1 MNNEFPVPITSEADL
16 IHYEKYL
23 EQEFAPPST
32 QKTLLNKLECYIGG
46 RVKIDLFSPYRAD
59 SRIGILKDI
68 GQDYLV
74 LKTQSQT
81 ECFIPFCVVKCITIL
96 QNNKTLPHF

>member
-1 MNNEFPVPITSEADL
+1 MNNEFPVPITSETDL
-16 IHYEKYL
+16 DYYEKYL
-23 EQEFAPPST
+23 EQEFAPPPPP
-32 QKTLLNKLECYIGG
+32 KTLLSKLECYIGR

-59 SRIGILKDI
+59 SRSGILKDI

-74 LKTQSQT
+74 LKPQPQI
-81 ECFIPFCVVKCITIL
+81 ENFIPFCAVKSITIL